1 MFAVLLNVFYGKAR
15 SLVVLIMEIEAAIV
29 NDFEILPVTES
40 SVFPALEA
48 RLHKLISSFGKFT
61 TLKACSKAST

>member
-1 MFAVLLNVFYGKAR
+1 MFAVSLNVFYGKTR

-29 NDFEILPVTES
+29 NDFETLLATES

-48 RLHKLISSFGKFT
+48 RLHKIISSFGKFT
-61 TLKACSKAST
+61 TLKACSRALT

>member
-1 MFAVLLNVFYGKAR
+1 MFAVLLNVFYGKTR

-29 NDFEILPVTES
+29 NDFEIVPATKS
-40 SVFPALEA
+40 SGFPALKA
-48 RLHKLISSFGKFT
+48 LLHKLISSFGKFT